1 MADNAGD
8 STSWWQWLA
17 NTAGGIYTAKL
28 GADVAIKQNEATLAT
43 AQAQQNETLSFL
55 GYNLHK
61 KTLLW
66 IAGGTLFTVLLLV
79 VLKRK

>member
-17 NTAGGIYTAKL
+17 NTAGGIYTSKL
-28 GADVAIKQNEATLAT
+28 GADVAIKQNET
-43 AQAQQNETLSFL
+43 ALQLAQQQQNDTLSFL

-66 IAGGTLFTVLLLV
+66 IAGGSMLVVFMLVLL
-79 VLKRK
+79 KRR

>member
-17 NTAGGIYTAKL
+17 NTAGGIYTTKL
-28 GADVAIKQNEATLAT
+28 GADVQISKNKAELELLQ
-43 AQAQQNETLSFL
+43 QQQNDTLSFL

-66 IAGGTLFTVLLLV
+66 VAGGCLLTVTILVLL
-79 VLKRK
+79 KRR